1 MLSMIKIPRAP
12 LTAVI
17 LFISAGL
24 NSFSWAATPEEQE
37 WEVLNLFY
45 KPHEL
50 VVSATHYPKPLSR
63 VAENISIVTAEEI
76 KAMNAHSV
84 AEVLSR
90 VPGVFMG
97 GYDRNFGSTA
107 NILIQGSGK
116 YHTLVLLDGIPW
128 NYLVEGNAATIN
140 IPVGIIE
147 RIEII
152 KGPASSSWGSSLG
165 GVVNILTKTFSG
177 DNDPSNHAYA
187 TYGENQTSDIRADFV
202 NKLGKV
208 DIFAYAGRMDSNGLL
223 DKKSFENNS
232 FYSKIRIPMSDVLTC
247 GISAGYSEPDLF
259 YGNFYDYDFSSSADL
274 KSYFTTAYMDA
285 RLRDNLNVNLSAYSF
300 QNRYAQ
306 RDKTLSGDYWGL
318 SPDAVI
324 QAFSLRDNKW
334 GAKGK
339 VVGEYG
345 NHTALLGGD
354 LAYGKLKDNTCFA
367 PEFGGGYSIKTD
379 VNTWAVYFNDTIAM
393 NQWAITPGI
402 RYDSNSTSKDFV
414 SPSLGITFQP
424 NHRVIFRAMVSRGFS
439 SPPLVYSSSYVV
451 DLIPNPDLKPETIN
465 SYQLGMEAG
474 ISLKSRLKISLFHH
488 DVENMF
494 FKEYVDSE
502 EKYRY
507 INAVSDTRQGFECEL
522 QASLSSHILV
532 DFGGTYIHQSSE
544 TQEDRN
550 LSSINFAIAF
560 QHPEIINARFM
571 GQYMQWGQDHGDP
584 SNTGSYDNVIC
595 DVHISKPI
603 SVFRLAETELF
614 ITGHNIFNGALY
626 DDVYNK
632 NPERWIE
639 GGLHI
644 TF

>member
-1 MLSMIKIPRAP
+1 MIKIPRAP
-12 LTAVI
+12 LTGII

-24 NSFSWAATPEEQE
+24 NSFAWGATPEKEE

-50 VVSATHYPKPLSR
+50 VVSATHYPKPLSQ
-63 VAENISIVTAEEI
+63 VAENISIVTAEDI

-84 AEVLSR
+84 AEVLNR
-90 VPGVFMG
+90 IPGVFLG

-107 NILIQGSGK
+107 IIQIQGSDK

-128 NYLVEGNAATIN
+128 NYLVEGNAVTIN
-140 IPVGIIE
+140 IPVEIIE

-187 TYGENQTSDIRADFV
+187 SYGENQTSDIRADFV
-202 NKLGKV
+202 NKLGRV

-232 FYSKIRIPMSDVLTC
+232 VYSKVRIPMNDLLTF
-247 GISAGYSEPDLF
+247 GISTGYSEPDMF

-306 RDKTLSGDYWGL
+306 RDKTLTGDYWGL
-318 SPDAVI
+318 SPDTVI

-334 GAKGK
+334 GTKGK

-354 LAYGKLKDNTCFA
+354 LAYGKLRDNTYFA

-379 VNTWAVYFNDTIAM
+379 VNTWAIYFNDTITM

-414 SPSLGITFQP
+414 SPSLGMTFQP
-424 NHRVIFRAMVSRGFS
+424 NHRVIFRAMASRGFS

-451 DLIPNPDLKPETIN
+451 DLIPNPDLEPETIN
-465 SYQLGMEAG
+465 SYQLGIEAG

-494 FKEYVDSE
+494 FKEYVDSK

-507 INAVSDTRQGFECEL
+507 INSKSATRQGFEGEL
-522 QASLSSHILV
+522 QASLSSHILL
-532 DFGGTYIHQSSE
+532 DFGGTYVHQSSE
-544 TQEDRN
+544 AQEHRN
-550 LSSINFAIAF
+550 QSSFNCAIAY

-571 GQYMQWGQDHGDP
+571 GQYMGWGQDKNDP
-584 SNTGSYDNVIC
+584 SNPGSYDDVIC
-595 DVHISKPI
+595 DVHISKPV
-603 SVFRLAETELF
+603 SFFRWSETELF
-614 ITGHNIFNGALY
+614 ITGRNIFNGDLY
-626 DDVYNK
+626 TDYAFK
-632 NPERWIE
+632 NPKRWFE
-639 GGLHI
+639 AGVAI